1 MSYRQTDKFMTQATK
16 LNQVMLLIKSLSK
29 AEKRYIRLYTNL
41 QNGDKHY
48 MVLYDLACE
57 GFSAEQIY
65 EKFCGKVNE
74 KSFEIAAKHLYRV
87 LLDCL
92 VQLREKQD
100 IQTTIFNYITKAGI
114 LFERELFDNAL
125 AELEKA
131 KKLAVTYENDSLLLL
146 IYRTEL
152 KYLSTLGFEGIS
164 EKELVGKQ
172 MQINDIMKYAR
183 NTNLHLQLYDILKYR
198 ITYKGYARSNKQKE
212 NLNDLVLSELNL
224 IANHSYQGF
233 EAHKLHLLFQAT
245 YYLNAGNYKS
255 AIRFYQ
261 ELIALFEANRHLILN
276 PPIYYLS
283 AIEGVLNSLHV
294 AGLYREMP
302 FFLSKLK
309 EISTGNY
316 PTEFLMEVQGRHYL
330 YELSGLLNTGQFDAA
345 VHLTETY
352 TDFLFKKAS
361 MTRPETQ
368 LKLSLYSSILYLCLG
383 EPMKARKSMKNI
395 LGSGK
400 SFHTLPSYK
409 TARLINL
416 LIQAELGNYCFFANE
431 ISSIKRMIGYEKQV
445 YITEKLLFRF
455 LMAHPLPIYKKDQ
468 EKLWSQYQKDIMR
481 IRQDK
486 YEKRL
491 LKTFDFTAWIESKL
505 TNIPLRKIL
514 SRTDWYISAK
524 Q

>member
-1 MSYRQTDKFMTQATK
+1 MKYTNPDH
-16 LNQVMLLIKSLSK
+16 LIQLIQSLTK
-29 AEKRYIRLYTNL
+29 AEKRYFRLYANL
-41 QNGDKHY
+41 QSGEKNYLFLFDLINKGIPSDEVY
-48 MVLYDLACE
+48 RLYCQEENKNNFDM
-57 GFSAEQIY
+57 
-65 EKFCGKVNE
+65 
-74 KSFEIAAKHLYRV
+74 AAKHLYRV
-87 LLDCL
+87 IMDCL
-92 VQLREKQD
+92 VHLRKKEDVQA
-100 IQTTIFNYITKAGI
+100 TIFNYITKADI
-114 LFERELFDNAL
+114 LFERELFEEAFNQL
-125 AELEKA
+125 NKA
-131 KKLAVTYENDSLLLL
+131 QKLAATYENDPLLLL
-146 IYRTEL
+146 IRRTEL
-152 KYLSTLGFEGIS
+152 KYLSSLGFNEIS
-164 EKELVGKQ
+164 ERELVNKQ
-172 MQINDIMKYAR
+172 MKINDIMKYSR
-183 NTNLHLQLYDILKYR
+183 NINLHLQLYDILKYR
-198 ITYKGYARSNKQKE
+198 ITHKGYARSNKQKE

-276 PPIYYLS
+276 PPIYYQS

-505 TNIPLRKIL
+505 TNIPLREIL

>member
-1 MSYRQTDKFMTQATK
+1 MKQAAK
-16 LNQVMLLIKSLSK
+16 LNQIILLIQSLSK
-29 AEKRYIRLYTNL
+29 AEKRYIRLCTNL
-41 QNGDKHY
+41 QNGDKQY
-48 MVLYDLACE
+48 MILYDLACE

-65 EKFCGKVNE
+65 EKFCSEVNE
-74 KSFEIAAKHLYRV
+74 KSFEMAAKHLYRV

-100 IQTTIFNYITKAGI
+100 IQATIFNYITKAGI
-114 LFERELFDNAL
+114 LFERELSANAF

-131 KKLAVTYENDSLLLL
+131 KKLAVMYENDPLLLL

-152 KYLSTLGFEGIS
+152 KYLSMLGFEGIS

-172 MQINDIMKYAR
+172 MQISDVMKYAR
-183 NTNLHLQLYDILKYR
+183 NTNLHLQLYDILKHR
-198 ITYKGYARSNKQKE
+198 ITYKGYARSNKQKD

-224 IANHSYQGF
+224 VANHSYQGF
-233 EAHKLHLLFQAT
+233 EARKLHLLFQAT

-283 AIEGVLNSLHV
+283 AIEGVLDSLHV
-294 AGLYREMP
+294 AGLYQEMP

-309 EISTGNY
+309 EIGAGNY
-316 PTEFLMEVQGRHYL
+316 PTEFLTEVQGRHYL
-330 YELSGLLNTGQFDAA
+330 YELSGLLNTGQFEAA
-345 VHLTETY
+345 ALLAEEHTE
-352 TDFLFKKAS
+352 FLSKKTT

-368 LKLSLYSSILYLCLG
+368 LKLALYSSILHLCQG
-383 EPMKARKSMKNI
+383 EPAKARKSMKKI

-409 TARLINL
+409 TALLVNL
-416 LIQAELGNYCFFANE
+416 LIQAELGNYDFFANE
-431 ISSIKRMIGYEKQV
+431 ISSIKRTIGYEKQV

-455 LMAHPLPIYKKDQ
+455 LMAHPLPIYKKER
-468 EKLWSQYQKDIMR
+468 EKLWSQYQKDIIC

-486 YEKRL
+486 YEKQL
-491 LKTFDFTAWIESKL
+491 LKTFDFTAWIESRL
-505 TNIPLRKIL
+505 THIPLKDIL
-514 SRTDWYISAK
+514 IIK
-524 Q
+524 KK

>member
-1 MSYRQTDKFMTQATK
+1 MKQATK
-16 LNQVMLLIKSLSK
+16 LNHVILLIESLSK

-57 GFSAEQIY
+57 GFAAEQIY
-65 EKFCGKVNE
+65 EKFCSKVDE
-74 KSFEIAAKHLYRV
+74 KSFEMAAKHLYRI

-92 VQLREKQD
+92 VQLRERQD

-114 LFERELFDNAL
+114 LFERELFDNAF

-131 KKLAVTYENDSLLLL
+131 KKLATTYENDPLLLL
-146 IYRTEL
+146 ICRTEL

-172 MQINDIMKYAR
+172 MQINDVMKYAR

-233 EAHKLHLLFQAT
+233 EARKLHLLFQAT

-261 ELIALFEANRHLILN
+261 ELIALFDANRHLILT

-302 FFLSKLK
+302 FFLSKLE
-309 EISTGNY
+309 EIGKGNY
-316 PTEFLMEVQGRHYL
+316 PTEFLMEVQARHYL
-330 YELSGLLNTGQFDAA
+330 YKLSGLLNTGQFETAA
-345 VHLTETY
+345 HLAETH
-352 TDFLFKKAS
+352 TDFLSKKAA
-361 MTRPETQ
+361 MTGPETR
-368 LKLSLYSSILYLCLG
+368 LKLALYSSILHLCQG
-383 EPMKARKSMKNI
+383 EPVKARKSMKKI
-395 LGSGK
+395 LASGK

-409 TARLINL
+409 TARLVNL
-416 LIQAELGNYCFFANE
+416 LIQAELGNYDFFTNE
-431 ISSIKRMIGYEKQV
+431 INAIKRMIGNEKQV

-455 LMAHPLPIYKKDQ
+455 LMAHPLPAYRKNR
-468 EKLWSQYQKDIMR
+468 EKLWMQYQKDITK
-481 IRQDK
+481 ILQNK
-486 YEKRL
+486 YERQL
-491 LKTFDFTAWIESKL
+491 LKTFDFTAWIESHL
-505 TNIPLRKIL
+505 TGTSLKEIL
-514 SRTDWYISAK
+514 IIKNADQRPSSQTCFKNED
-524 Q
+524 

>member
-1 MSYRQTDKFMTQATK
+1 MKQATK

-131 KKLAVTYENDSLLLL
+131 KKLAVTYENDLLLLL

-164 EKELVGKQ
+164 EKELVSKQ
-172 MQINDIMKYAR
+172 MQINDVMKYAR

-316 PTEFLMEVQGRHYL
+316 PTEFLMEVQGCHYL

-352 TDFLFKKAS
+352 TDFFAKKAT

-486 YEKRL
+486 YEKQL

-505 TNIPLRKIL
+505 TNIPLREIL

>member
-1 MSYRQTDKFMTQATK
+1 MKQATK

-131 KKLAVTYENDSLLLL
+131 KKLAVTYENDPLLLL

-164 EKELVGKQ
+164 EKELVNKQ
-172 MQINDIMKYAR
+172 MQINDVMKYAR

-294 AGLYREMP
+294 AGLYQEMP

-316 PTEFLMEVQGRHYL
+316 PTEFLMEVQGR
-330 YELSGLLNTGQFDAA
+330 
-345 VHLTETY
+345 
-352 TDFLFKKAS
+352 
-361 MTRPETQ
+361 

-395 LGSGK
+395 FGSGK
-400 SFHTLPSYK
+400 FFHTLPSYK

-416 LIQAELGNYCFFANE
+416 LIQAELGDYCFFANE

-486 YEKRL
+486 YEKQL

-505 TNIPLRKIL
+505 TNIPLREIL

>member
-1 MSYRQTDKFMTQATK
+1 MKQATK

-131 KKLAVTYENDSLLLL
+131 KKLAVTYENDPLLLL

-164 EKELVGKQ
+164 EKELVSKQ
-172 MQINDIMKYAR
+172 MQINDVMKYAR

-245 YYLNAGNYKS
+245 YYLNAGNYK
-255 AIRFYQ
+255 A
-261 ELIALFEANRHLILN
+261 
-276 PPIYYLS
+276 
-283 AIEGVLNSLHV
+283 
-294 AGLYREMP
+294 
-302 FFLSKLK
+302 
-309 EISTGNY
+309 
-316 PTEFLMEVQGRHYL
+316 
-330 YELSGLLNTGQFDAA
+330 
-345 VHLTETY
+345 
-352 TDFLFKKAS
+352 
-361 MTRPETQ
+361 
-368 LKLSLYSSILYLCLG
+368 C
-383 EPMKARKSMKNI
+383 
-395 LGSGK
+395 
-400 SFHTLPSYK
+400 TLPDYTGK
-409 TARLINL
+409 
-416 LIQAELGNYCFFANE
+416 C
-431 ISSIKRMIGYEKQV
+431 
-445 YITEKLLFRF
+445 
-455 LMAHPLPIYKKDQ
+455 
-468 EKLWSQYQKDIMR
+468 
-481 IRQDK
+481 
-486 YEKRL
+486 
-491 LKTFDFTAWIESKL
+491 
-505 TNIPLRKIL
+505 L
-514 SRTDWYISAK
+514 SFCPN
-524 Q
+524 

>member
-1 MSYRQTDKFMTQATK
+1 MKQATK

-131 KKLAVTYENDSLLLL
+131 KKLAVTYENDPLLLL

-164 EKELVGKQ
+164 EKELVSKQ
-172 MQINDIMKYAR
+172 MQINDVMKYAR

-316 PTEFLMEVQGRHYL
+316 PTE
-330 YELSGLLNTGQFDAA
+330 
-345 VHLTETY
+345 
-352 TDFLFKKAS
+352 KAT

-400 SFHTLPSYK
+400 FFHTLPSYK

-486 YEKRL
+486 YEKQL

-505 TNIPLRKIL
+505 TNIPLREIL

>member
-1 MSYRQTDKFMTQATK
+1 MKQATK

-131 KKLAVTYENDSLLLL
+131 KKLAVTYENDPLLLL

-152 KYLSTLGFEGIS
+152 KYLSKLGFEGIS
-164 EKELVGKQ
+164 EKELVNKQ
-172 MQINDIMKYAR
+172 MQINDVMKYAR

-245 YYLNAGNYKS
+245 YYL
-255 AIRFYQ
+255 
-261 ELIALFEANRHLILN
+261 
-276 PPIYYLS
+276 S

-294 AGLYREMP
+294 AGLYQEMP

-309 EISTGNY
+309 EISTCNY

-352 TDFLFKKAS
+352 TDFFAKKAT

-395 LGSGK
+395 FGSGK
-400 SFHTLPSYK
+400 FFHTLPSYK

-416 LIQAELGNYCFFANE
+416 LIQAELGDYCFFANE

-486 YEKRL
+486 YEKQL

-505 TNIPLRKIL
+505 TNIPLREIL